1 MRSVRLQHVWR
12 RAAHWKAVCPASSRP
27 YCVAHPDG
35 LAGVPYNTS
44 FMGKEITGP
53 TSVPEQADVVIIGG
67 GSIGCQTQYH
77 LAKMGVTNTVLLE
90 KHALTAGTTWHTAG
104 LVWKLRPSDTVIA
117 MLGHMTELM
126 ARLPEETDMDIGWIN
141 NGGLFIA
148 NNKER
153 LDEYKRL
160 QTVGRTMGVESHVLA
175 PDEVHKVHPL
185 INTKDLY
192 GCLYSPG
199 DGTIDPAGLCS
210 ALTRYCTR
218 QGAKVIE
225 GCDVTGI
232 ETEEFRGTRRVTG
245 VVTPQGR
252 ISTNN
257 VVNATGAW
265 ANYIAEMAGL
275 TIPLLAMKHAY
286 VVTQKIE
293 GIEMTPNVRD
303 HDASVYLKLQGDA
316 LSVGGYE
323 QNPLFLDPVEKDFP
337 FGLFELDWDVFMCHI
352 EGAINRLPAL
362 EKTGIKSTVCGPESF
377 TPDHNPIMG
386 EDPRLRGFF
395 HNCGFNSAGMM
406 LGGGAG
412 WQLAEWI
419 IHGRPSLDMY
429 GYDIRRFNPDLTA
442 NARWIKE
449 RSHEAYAKNYSMVF
463 PHDEPL
469 AGRNMRKDALYEELL
484 RAGCQ
489 YQERQGWERPGW
501 FDKEHAPAPA
511 LPYDWYGAYDDHP
524 SHQGYTYYKNLQKE
538 YSFDF
543 PQHHHVIR
551 DESLACRTAAAVF
564 NMSYFAKYYVTGP
577 DAQAAVDWIFSN
589 DLQKP
594 EGSVVYTCMLNSRG
608 GIESDLTVSVLESG
622 QGGACDPAFEG
633 RGFYVAVGGGFAEH
647 VRAHMINAIQDR
659 GLDVSLTDRSKEMG
673 LLSVQG
679 PTSRDILRGLTPTDL
694 SNEAFPFGTTQVI
707 EVGGH
712 RCRALRLS
720 FVGELGW
727 ELHVPSEDLV
737 SVYRLLKEAGQH
749 HGLVDAGYRA
759 MDSLSAE
766 KGYKHWHAEIRP
778 DDRPQEAGML
788 FTCKLKTVQ
797 PFQGREAVEQQK
809 AEGVRRRLVTLTPRE
824 LEPMWGLEG
833 ILLDG
838 QPVGMVRRA
847 EHAFALDK
855 TIAYGYVSR
864 PDGGKVTNAWLRETE
879 GRWQLDL
886 MGRHVPA
893 DLHLKMPFDPQN
905 RRLQGE
911 YGDAEVSAR
920 QAVADRVS
928 AS

>member
-1 MRSVRLQHVWR
+1 MKRTRLQDLWRRSVGR
-12 RAAHWKAVCPASSRP
+12 RKVVPSVSRG
-27 YCVAHPDG
+27 YCRPSTTAD
-35 LAGVPYNTS
+35 AGVPYETS
-44 FMGKEITGP
+44 FAGKQVAGP
-53 TSVPEQADVVIIGG
+53 ASVPEQADVVIIGG
-67 GSIGCQTQYH
+67 GSVGCQTQYH

-104 LVWKLRPSDTVIA
+104 LVWKLRPSDTTIA
-117 MLGHMTELM
+117 LLGHTVAQMP
-126 ARLPEETDMDIGWIN
+126 RLEAETDMEVGWIN
-141 NGGLFIA
+141 NGGLFVA
-148 NNKER
+148 NNRQR

-160 QTVGRTMGVESHVLA
+160 MTVGSAMGVDSHVLA
-175 PDEVHKVHPL
+175 PSEVHKVHPL
-185 INTKDLY
+185 LNTTDMY
-192 GCLYSPG
+192 GCLFSPG
-199 DGTIDPAGLCS
+199 DGTIDPAGLCT
-210 ALTRYCTR
+210 ALSRYCTR

-225 GCDVTGI
+225 GCGVTAI
-232 ETEEFRGTRRVTG
+232 ETEEYRGTRRVSA
-245 VVTPQGR
+245 VVTPHGR
-252 ISTNN
+252 VRTNA

-286 VVTQKIE
+286 VVTEKIP

-323 QNPLFLDPVEKDFP
+323 YNPLFLDKVQEDFP

-352 EGAINRLPAL
+352 EGAINRLPEL

-386 EDPRLRGFF
+386 EDPRLRGFY
-395 HNCGFNSAGMM
+395 HNCGFNSSGMM
-406 LGGGAG
+406 LGAGCG

-419 IHGRPSLDMY
+419 VNGRPSLDMY
-429 GYDIRRFNPDLTA
+429 GFDIRRFNPELTT
-442 NARWIKE
+442 NKQWIKE

-469 AGRNMRKDALYEELL
+469 AGRNMRKDPLYQELL
-484 RAGCQ
+484 DAGCH

-501 FDKEHAPAPA
+501 FHRERRPAPA
-511 LPYDWYGAYDDHP
+511 LSYDWYGAYGTP
-524 SHQGYTYYKNLQKE
+524 VHQEHTYYDLLKHE

-543 PQHHHVIR
+543 PPHHNVIR
-551 DESLACRTAAAVF
+551 DESLACRSAAALF

-594 EGSVVYTCMLNSRG
+594 AGSVVYTCMLNGRG

-622 QGGACDPAFEG
+622 DGGACDPAFQG

-647 VRAHMINAIQDR
+647 VRAHMMTAIQDR
-659 GLDVSLTDRSKEMG
+659 QLNATVTDRSTDMG

-679 PTSRDILRGLTPTDL
+679 PKSREILQSLTPTDL
-694 SNEAFPFGTTQVI
+694 SNTSFPFGTTQVI
-707 EVGGH
+707 DVGGMK
-712 RCRALRLS
+712 CRALRLS

-727 ELHVPSEDLV
+727 ELHVPSESLLA
-737 SVYRLLKEAGQH
+737 VYRLLKEAGAQR
-749 HGLVDAGYRA
+749 GLVDAGYRA

-788 FTCKLKTVQ
+788 FTCKLKTAQ
-797 PFQGREAVEQQK
+797 EFEGRAAVERQK
-809 AEGVRRRLVTLTPRE
+809 AEGVHRKLVTLTARE
-824 LEPMWGLEG
+824 PVPMWGLEA
-833 ILLDG
+833 ILLDD
-838 QPVGMVRRA
+838 QVVGMVRRA

-855 TIAYGYVSR
+855 MVAYGYVR
-864 PDGGKVTNAWLRETE
+864 HPAGEKVTNAFLRE
-879 GRWQLDL
+879 GSWALDV
-886 MGRHVPA
+886 MGSRVQA
-893 DLHLKMPFDPQN
+893 ELHLKPPFDPQN
-905 RRLQGE
+905 RRLQGD
-911 YGDAEVSAR
+911 YSA
-920 QAVADRVS
+920 AD
-928 AS
+928 